1 MPPGCFENKVDSNLK
16 IYPIIFHYL
25 HWKIFITIYVL
36 KILAD
41 LRDVIFSKNKFLHF
55 GCCSN
60 YSLCIL
66 YYTIKFY
73 NNSYDVQWVKCLTF
87 PASPKKYPKSQSA
100 IVFVCRAYDCWKTWH
115 KFTFKQAKHVN
126 CEQTLIRIFFWL
138 MGIVFYLIAFTFNRF
153 TIQFQNY
160 VILIHERSVKRCYD
174 RYPVT
179 CDYLIK

>member
-1 MPPGCFENKVDSNLK
+1 MFLKYLQTFEMSSLVK
-16 IYPIIFHYL
+16 I
-25 HWKIFITIYVL
+25 KISPFWVL
-36 KILAD
+36 FKL
-41 LRDVIFSKNKFLHF
+41 F
-55 GCCSN
+55 
-60 YSLCIL
+60 LCIL

-87 PASPKKYPKSQSA
+87 SASPKKYPKSQSV
-100 IVFVCRAYDCWKTWH
+100 IVFVCRANGCWKTWH
-115 KFTFKQAKHVN
+115 KFTFKRAKHVN

-160 VILIHERSVKRCYD
+160 VTLIHERSVKRCYD